1 MVVRGKA
8 GKVPRSAAAVGGH
21 QTPCCGRFGVRED
34 LLHGALLHHDAAIQN
49 GNVIADLLHNTH
61 LMGDDHHRDAQLLVD
76 VLDEGQDGMGGVG
89 VQRTG
94 GLVAQQ
100 DLGVRC
106 QCAGNGDALLLTAGQ
121 LCRVGV
127 GLIRQAHHLQQL
139 SGALFGICLLYTGQ
153 LHGEADVLQA
163 AALHQQVEL
172 LEDHRDLP
180 AALAQL
186 GRREL
191 FHLHAVN
198 DHAAL
203 GGALQQ
209 VDAAHQRGFARARHA
224 DDAVNRTIRDGQVD
238 VLQRIHC
245 AVLHLEGLGKMFDL
259 DHRNCSLYGSPLSH
273 GLRRA
278 SSPEG
283 RAFCF

>member
-1 MVVRGKA
+1 M
-8 GKVPRSAAAVGGH
+8 
-21 QTPCCGRFGVRED
+21 
-34 LLHGALLHHDAAIQN
+34 
-49 GNVIADLLHNTH
+49 IADLLHNAH
-61 LMGDDHHRDAQLLVD
+61 LMGDDHHRDAQLPVD
-76 VLDEGQDGMGGVG
+76 VLDQGQDRVGGVG
-89 VQRTG
+89 VQRAG
-94 GLVAQQ
+94 GLIAEQ
-100 DLGVRC
+100 DLGFSC
-106 QCAGNGDALLLTAGQ
+106 QCAGNGNALLLAAGE
-121 LCRVGV
+121 LGRVGV
-127 GLIRQAHHLQQL
+127 GLIGQAHHFQQL
-139 SGALFGICLLYTGQ
+139 LGALFGILFLHTCQ

-224 DDAVNRTIRDGQVD
+224 DDAVNRTIRDGQAD

-245 AVLHLEGLGKMFDL
+245 AVLHLEGLGKVFDL
-259 DHRNCSLYGSPLSH
+259 DHRNCSLLLNKLLQSNPYGF
-273 GLRRA
+273 A
-278 SSPEG
+278 SSLIEG
-283 RAFCF
+283 A